1 MGKES
6 PAPEVLDDLQTVVLF
21 VRAVERR
28 SLTGAAKALRM
39 TTSAVSKRIARL
51 EERLDVRLIHRTTRS
66 FAPTE
71 AGQLFYE
78 HCAQILQAMN
88 EAEKA
93 MAQYSETPRGLLRVS
108 AQITIGDKYLAP
120 LSAAF
125 LARYP
130 KIRLDVVTTDRFSN
144 LVEEGLDVAIRL
156 ALELSDSTLVA
167 RRIMSMPLLVVGA
180 PSYFARRG
188 IPQVPDDLLSHDC
201 IHFSEM
207 QISREWAMWTSDGP
221 VIVPVTPKSQFD
233 TAEAMRQAAIAGLG
247 LVKLPHIT
255 VAADIKEGKLM
266 PVLESFNVRPIGLYA
281 VYAAGKHT
289 SPKVRA
295 FVDFLVKEFPTLV
308 PPIS

>member
-6 PAPEVLDDLQTVVLF
+6 PAPEVFDDLQTVVLF
-21 VRAVERR
+21 VRAIERR

-51 EERLDVRLIHRTTRS
+51 EERLDVRLINRTTRS

-78 HCAQILQAMN
+78 HCAQILHAMN

-93 MAQYSETPRGLLRVS
+93 VAQYSETPRGLLRVS

-130 KIRLDVVTTDRFSN
+130 KIRLDVVTTDRFAN
-144 LVEEGLDVAIRL
+144 LIEEGLDVAIRL
-156 ALELSDSTLVA
+156 ALELSDSTLIA

-188 IPQVPDDLLSHDC
+188 TPQVPDDLLAHDC

-221 VIVPVTPKSQFD
+221 IIVPVTPKSQFD

-247 LVKLPHIT
+247 LVKLPYIT
-255 VAADIKEGKLM
+255 VASDIKEGKLM
-266 PVLESFNVRPIGLYA
+266 PVLESYNVRPIGLYA
-281 VYAAGKHT
+281 VYTAGKHT

-295 FVDFLVKEFPTLV
+295 FVDFLALEFPTLV
-308 PPIS
+308 PPII